1 MWNKVVGLIL
11 SCFAMYTLNRLTAVS
26 SKILAFFFVDHAFL
40 HFRPSL
46 IAAACVCASR
56 ICMQISPAWT
66 TQLQL
71 LTCYSWEHLAQCIE
85 MMLM

>member
-1 MWNKVVGLIL
+1 MDVIV
-11 SCFAMYTLNRLTAVS
+11 SCFAMYTGFTAVMS
-26 SKILAFFFVDHAFL
+26 RSIILGFGFSFVDPTFL

-56 ICMQISPAWT
+56 ICMQVSPAWT
-66 TQLQL
+66 TQLEL
-71 LTCYSWEHLAQCIE
+71 LTCYSLEHLAQCIE